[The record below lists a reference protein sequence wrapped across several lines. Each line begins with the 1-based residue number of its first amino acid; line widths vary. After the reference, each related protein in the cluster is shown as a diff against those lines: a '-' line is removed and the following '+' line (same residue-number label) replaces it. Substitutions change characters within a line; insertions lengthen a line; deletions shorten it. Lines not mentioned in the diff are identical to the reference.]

1 MLQLCLD
8 HYDDADVRH
17 DQFQCGSHHW
27 AVSKLAS
34 SYINVN
40 PGDSFILDSNSMSKC
55 GYHASTFHLAHH
67 YCDIV
72 SNNISK
78 LRVNLTKDIKRIKL
92 DNSTTHLNV
101 LTGSVHDYNPV
112 DDYDDNDDDVVSV
125 EKQVHNILKSL
136 DGDSTFSALAPTD
149 KISKRT
155 ASTCLYS
162 LLELHEEKKI
172 EIEQEESDI
181 KIKIKKIK
189 IEEVENEEEEL
200 EEDEANPQTPPY
212 HNPFILYD
220 WNQQEDLRGCY

>member
-1 MLQLCLD
+1 M
-8 HYDDADVRH
+8 Y
-17 DQFQCGSHHW
+17 
-27 AVSKLAS
+27 
-34 SYINVN
+34 YN
-40 PGDSFILDSNSMSKC
+40 
-55 GYHASTFHLAHH
+55 
-67 YCDIV
+67 
-72 SNNISK
+72 
-78 LRVNLTKDIKRIKL
+78 
-92 DNSTTHLNV
+92 
-101 LTGSVHDYNPV
+101 HDYNPLDDPV
-112 DDYDDNDDDVVSV
+112 DVDDNDDDDDDDDVSV
-125 EKQVHNILKSL
+125 DVRRKRIKKQVHNILKSL

-181 KIKIKKIK
+181 KIKIKKFK

-220 WNQQEDLRGCY
+220 WNQQADLRGCNY